1 MDMSHK
7 SSIFALKSDML
18 LRKKYILFLL
28 ACCGLWACTHKVP
41 EETLQVVAQADSLW
55 QAGKMYGVDE
65 GDSATLAQAYET
77 LKDRHSS
84 LFSFVLGPSSL
95 RTSYAHACYH
105 YGKLLRA
112 KDDPE
117 EAMRCFINATHSRT
131 RDYYILGRVYSNMG
145 SICHLA
151 GEYQLSYD
159 MYEKSA
165 DMFLQ
170 DGDTLSYYYGLNDM
184 AFEKAMLADKVCVFA
199 LTNTIEK
206 ECRDTEVLAKVLET
220 KASLYLRT
228 HQYDLAI
235 YNANLLFS
243 TNYHE
248 ATGLL
253 IKAQAYSYLAYKD
266 SAVYYAQQVLELPC
280 TLYEA
285 NNALYILAN
294 DDETRDRNSIRAV
307 AADRADTQKL
317 IEIARAKYAQAVQV
331 LEWDSDQKPD
341 RGWIWTLVTSVLF
354 VLVVL
359 YIIYLLRKRKLHQ
372 RIIKDIRVKEKINS
386 HLSNNINALIYTQE
400 VHRSEI
406 IADIEK
412 SCQLFQDNQVLYDR
426 LHWKD
431 YDMMCESANRYLY
444 NIVAHLQPY
453 NLSEKEVRLCILV
466 LLKAST
472 EKMVDL
478 IPYAHSGI
486 GKFKYTA
493 ARKLGTKTVNMR
505 TFILNLLG

>member
-1 MDMSHK
+1 MAYELAEQGKKEESMTILSQITQ
-7 SSIFALKSDML
+7 SCSDSN
-18 LRKKYILFLL
+18 
-28 ACCGLWACTHKVP
+28 
-41 EETLQVVAQADSLW
+41 VVAKTW
-55 QAGKMYGVDE
+55 
-65 GDSATLAQAYET
+65 
-77 LKDRHSS
+77 
-84 LFSFVLGPSSL
+84 
-95 RTSYAHACYH
+95 
-105 YGKLLRA
+105 
-112 KDDPE
+112 
-117 EAMRCFINATHSRT
+117 
-131 RDYYILGRVYSNMG
+131 
-145 SICHLA
+145 
-151 GEYQLSYD
+151 
-159 MYEKSA
+159 
-165 DMFLQ
+165 
-170 DGDTLSYYYGLNDM
+170 
-184 AFEKAMLADKVCVFA
+184 
-199 LTNTIEK
+199 
-206 ECRDTEVLAKVLET
+206 ET
-220 KASLYLRT
+220 KAEAYLQAE
-228 HQYDLAI
+228 QYDSVL
-235 YNANLLFS
+235 YYS
-243 TNYHE
+243 
-248 ATGLL
+248 GLL
-253 IKAQAYSYLAYKD
+253 CSCGNKDSNVILQRAKAYSFLGQKD
-266 SAVYYAQQVLELPC
+266 SAVYYANYLLSISDK
-280 TLYEA
+280 LSIK
-285 NNALYILAN
+285 NSALYILTQY
-294 DDETRDRNSIRAV
+294 DESQDKQGVRAI
-307 AADRADTQKL
+307 AADRSDVQKL
-317 IEIARAKYAQAVQV
+317 IEIRRSKFAKAVKCI
-331 LEWDSDQKPD
+331 EDYSPRTSD

-386 HLSNNINALIYTQE
+386 QLSNNINALIYTQE